1 MALLMLLVMAMM
13 AFWTAILAAVLS
25 AAVEF
30 AEMPATVESGE
41 TIWSVRVDPS
51 WWIAGMLWDQ

>member
-1 MALLMLLVMAMM
+1 MALLMLLVMTMM
-13 AFWTAILAAVLS
+13 AFWTASLAAVLS

-41 TIWSVRVDPS
+41 TVRSVRADPS
-51 WWIAGMLWDQ
+51 WWIAGMFWD